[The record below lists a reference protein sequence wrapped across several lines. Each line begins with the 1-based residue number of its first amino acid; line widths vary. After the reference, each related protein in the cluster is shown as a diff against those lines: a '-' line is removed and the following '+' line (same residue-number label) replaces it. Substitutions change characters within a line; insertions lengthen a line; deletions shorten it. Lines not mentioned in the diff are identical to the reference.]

1 MKITV
6 LIPTLNEEIGLKQL
20 LPRIIQQNPDQ
31 IIVSDGNSTDKTRE
45 VAKSMRV
52 EVYVQKQ
59 KGIRHA
65 YMEAWPLI
73 RGDWVI
79 TLSPDGN
86 CVPEDIPKLVKH
98 MTEGNWDMVIA
109 SRYFQGQKSEDD
121 DLITGF
127 GNWLFTRTVNFLFGG
142 SYTDVMGIYRIY
154 RAKLFK
160 ELELDQHN
168 SYIFPESIFHT
179 VIGIE
184 PLLSVRALAYGKR
197 VSEIGSPEPARIG
210 GERKLQIIRWGGAY
224 YLQFWL
230 EYFRKLSRCRF

>member
-1 MKITV
+1 
-6 LIPTLNEEIGLKQL
+6 
-20 LPRIIQQNPDQ
+20 
-31 IIVSDGNSTDKTRE
+31 
-45 VAKSMRV
+45 MRV
-52 EVYVQKQ
+52 EVCVQKQ

-86 CVPEDIPKLVKH
+86 CVPENIPKLVKH

-109 SRYFQGQKSEDD
+109 SRYFMGQKSEDD

-127 GNWLFTRTVNFLFGG
+127 GNWLFTQTVNFLFGG

-154 RAKLFK
+154 RTKLFE
-160 ELELDQHN
+160 ELELDRHD

-230 EYFRKLSRCRF
+230 EYFRKLRRCRF

>member
-1 MKITV
+1 LKITV

-45 VAKSMRV
+45 VAKSMGV

-59 KGIRHA
+59 MGIRHA

-230 EYFRKLSRCRF
+230 EYFRKLSRCRL

>member
-1 MKITV
+1 MKITI

-45 VAKSMRV
+45 VAKSMGV

-73 RGDWVI
+73 RGDSVI

-127 GNWLFTRTVNFLFGG
+127 GNWFFTRTVNFLFGG

-154 RAKLFK
+154 RTKLFE
-160 ELELDQHN
+160 ELELDQHD

-184 PLLSVRALAYGKR
+184 PLLSVRSLAFGKR

-230 EYFRKLSRCRF
+230 EYLRKLSRCRF

>member
-1 MKITV
+1 M
-6 LIPTLNEEIGLKQL
+6 NEEIGLKEL
-20 LPRIIQQNPDQ
+20 LPRIIQQNPHQ
-31 IIVSDGNSTDKTRE
+31 VIVSDGNSTDKTCE
-45 VAKSMRV
+45 LAKSLGV
-52 EVYVQKQ
+52 EVYLQKQ

-73 RGDWVI
+73 RGDWVV

-98 MTEGNWDMVIA
+98 MAEGNWDMVIA

-121 DLITGF
+121 DWITGF
-127 GNWLFTRTVNFLFGG
+127 GNWLFTRTVNLLFGG

-154 RAKLFK
+154 RTSLFK
-160 ELELDQHN
+160 ELGLDQHS
-168 SYIFPESIFHT
+168 SYLFPESVFHT

-210 GERKLQIIRWGGAY
+210 GERKLQIFRWGGAY

-230 EYFRKLSRCRF
+230 EYFRKLSRYRR

>member
-1 MKITV
+1 LKFTV
-6 LIPTLNEEIGLKQL
+6 FIPTLNEEIGLQQL
-20 LPRIIQQNPDQ
+20 LPRIIQQKPDQ
-31 IIVSDGNSTDKTRE
+31 ILVSDGNSTDQTRE
-45 VAKSMRV
+45 VAKSMGV

-65 YMEAWPLI
+65 YMEAWSLI
-73 RGDWVI
+73 RGDWVV

-98 MTEGNWDMVIA
+98 MTDGHWDMVIA

-154 RAKLFK
+154 RTKLFE
-160 ELELDQHN
+160 ELELDQHD
-168 SYIFPESIFHT
+168 SYVFPESIFHT

-230 EYFRKLSRCRF
+230 EYFRKLSHWRP

>member
-6 LIPTLNEEIGLKQL
+6 FIPTLNEEIGLRQL
-20 LPRIIQQNPDQ
+20 LPRIIQQQPHQ
-31 IIVSDGNSTDKTRE
+31 IIVSDGNSTDQTRE
-45 VAKSMRV
+45 VAKSMGV

-73 RGDWVI
+73 RGDWVV

-86 CVPEDIPKLVKH
+86 CVPEDIPKLAQH
-98 MTEGNWDMVIA
+98 MAAGDWDMVIA
-109 SRYFQGQKSEDD
+109 SRYYQGQKSEDD
-121 DLITGF
+121 DLVTGF
-127 GNWLFTRTVNFLFGG
+127 GNWLFTNTVNLLFGG
-142 SYTDVMGIYRIY
+142 RYTDVMGIYRIY
-154 RAKLFK
+154 RRDLFR
-160 ELELDQHN
+160 ELGLHLD
-168 SYIFPESIFHT
+168 SAYTLPEKIFQT

-184 PLLSVRALAYGKR
+184 PLLSVRALAFGKK

-224 YLQFWL
+224 YLQFWI
-230 EYFRKLSRCRF
+230 EFTRKLMRCRS

>member
-1 MKITV
+1 LKITV
-6 LIPTLNEEIGLKQL
+6 FIPTLNEEIGLRQL
-20 LPRIIQQNPDQ
+20 LPRIIQQKPDQ
-31 IIVSDGNSTDKTRE
+31 IIVSDGNSKDKTCE
-45 VAKSMRV
+45 VAKSLGA

-73 RGDWVI
+73 RGDWVV

-98 MTEGNWDMVIA
+98 MSEGNWDMVIA

-127 GNWLFTRTVNFLFGG
+127 GNWLFTRTVNLLFGG
-142 SYTDVMGIYRIY
+142 RYTDVMGIYRIY
-154 RAKLFK
+154 RTKLFM
-160 ELELDQHN
+160 ELGLDQHS
-168 SYIFPESIFHT
+168 SYIVPESIFYT

-184 PLLSVRALAYGKR
+184 PLLSVRALACGKR
-197 VSEIGSPEPARIG
+197 VSEIGSLEPARIG

-230 EYFRKLSRCRF
+230 EYFRKLTCCRH